1 MLIFVAPFKSSHTL
15 IGLTYPG
22 RWVVPLPF
30 LIYSN
35 SFNTGKKI
43 SIQC

>member
-1 MLIFVAPFKSSHTL
+1 MFIFVAPFKSSHTL

-30 LIYSN
+30 LYYSLQ
-35 SFNTGKKI
+35 FFQYWKEI
-43 SIQC
+43 SI